1 MNNNTSVVATLQAAG
16 LYKLPELQSDG
27 KYKSA
32 GRMAEQTLKTTLPD
46 GQITE
51 HTMAEIE
58 YADLVTMADELDI
71 MIAQENPWIQALF
84 AKNAVAIANAVRVV
98 NVESASGFKGAVGSG
113 RQLDILR
120 FRASQFQDP
129 TSVVVPAVARLS
141 WVRNM
146 ALVVPPVGWTGE
158 VISGPAIAGD
168 AVDVHANAL
177 TMGTTEAILVFG
189 FVNPSWVPCVNAIQ
203 IQYLARQYNIQN
215 ADFDI
220 AQVFTQY
227 PLVELKEPFILYP
240 REDGRVWARYYQN
253 GADEIQPVGL
263 WIKMS
268 QNMRSL
274 VNS

>member
-1 MNNNTSVVATLQAAG
+1 MNNSVVATLQAAG
-16 LYKLPELQSDG
+16 LYKDN
-27 KYKSA
+27 
-32 GRMAEQTLKTTLPD
+32 GRMAEQTLKTILPD
-46 GQITE
+46 GQVTE
-51 HTMAEIE
+51 HLMSEIE
-58 YADLVTMADELDI
+58 YADLKTLADELEI

-129 TSVVVPAVARLS
+129 ASIAVPAVARLT

-146 ALVVPPVGWTGE
+146 GLVVPPVGYTGE
-158 VISGPAIAGD
+158 VICAPAVAGA
-168 AVDVHANAL
+168 AVDVHGPL
-177 TMGTTEAILVFG
+177 VMGTTEAILVFG
-189 FVNPSWVPCVNAIQ
+189 LADPSWTPGVSAIQ
-203 IQYLARQYNIQN
+203 INYLARQYNIQN
-215 ADFDI
+215 ADFDL
-220 AQVFTQY
+220 AQVWEHF
-227 PLVELKEPFILYP
+227 PLIELKEPFILYP
-240 REDGRVWARYYQN
+240 REDGQIWARYYQN
-253 GADEIQPVGL
+253 GFDEIQPIGL

>member
-1 MNNNTSVVATLQAAG
+1 MNNSVVAVLQAAG
-16 LYKLPELQSDG
+16 LYKAS
-27 KYKSA
+27 
-32 GRMAEQTLKTTLPD
+32 GRMAEQTLKTILPD
-46 GQITE
+46 GQVTE
-51 HTMAEIE
+51 HLMSEIE
-58 YADLVTMADELDI
+58 YADLMTMADELDI

-129 TSVVVPAVARLS
+129 TSVAVPAVARLS

-158 VISGPAIAGD
+158 IICGPAIAGD

-189 FVNPSWVPCVNAIQ
+189 FANPSWTPGVSAIM
-203 IQYLARQYNIQN
+203 IQYLARAYNIQN
-215 ADFDI
+215 ADFDL
-220 AQVFTQY
+220 AQVWEHF
-227 PLVELKEPFILYP
+227 PLIELKEPFILYP

-253 GADEIQPVGL
+253 GADELQPIGL